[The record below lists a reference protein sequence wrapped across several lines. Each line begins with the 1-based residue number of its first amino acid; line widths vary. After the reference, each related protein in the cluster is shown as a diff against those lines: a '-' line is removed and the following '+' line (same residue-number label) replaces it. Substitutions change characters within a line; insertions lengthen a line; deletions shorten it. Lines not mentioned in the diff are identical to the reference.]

1 MLNKVTYIA
10 LATCL
15 LLLAATV
22 AVPAP
27 QEAKEKVPKDTA
39 EYELATKA
47 FAAETDPK
55 TKLQVLDEW
64 KEKYPESDYKEDRVR
79 IYMRTH
85 QQLGDVKSAIGVAN
99 DILKA
104 NPNDF
109 ESNYLI
115 TSGVPGLAA
124 EASAYYADAQKSSKQ
139 LIGGGVDAQFAADKK
154 PAQVTADQ
162 WTTAKTQTLVSAHQT
177 LGWIA
182 MQKKENEAAEK
193 HFADVLGISPGL
205 GQVSYWLGNV
215 VLAQGKPD
223 KNELALF
230 SFARAAVLEGDG
242 ALAPEGRKQVDDY
255 LAKVYEAYTGTT
267 DDLPQLKEMAMKS
280 ALPPASLKIESKAVR
295 AFNAD
300 KKFRDENPLVAQY
313 DDLKQTLLGSSG
325 DATWEQLKGKLT
337 PAMALYVAGSDSA
350 RPQRLNL
357 AFTPDGA
364 TEVILNLENRL
375 RGAPAKG
382 SKVKFE
388 GVASALTKDPFQL
401 TLTGGKLN

>member
-1 MLNKVTYIA
+1 MLNKATYIA

-27 QEAKEKVPKDTA
+27 QEAKEQRPKDQA
-39 EYELATKA
+39 EYELITKA
-47 FAAETDPK
+47 FDADTDPK

-64 KEKYPESDYKEDRVR
+64 KEKYPETDFEDDRVKV
-79 IYMRTH
+79 YMRTH
-85 QQLGDVKSAIGVAN
+85 QQLGDAKSAIGVAK
-99 DILKA
+99 DVLKT

-115 TSGVPGLAA
+115 TSSVPGLGPDAA
-124 EASAYYADAQKSSKQ
+124 AFYDDAKKSSEQ
-139 LIGGGVDAQFAADKK
+139 LIGGGVDTQFAADKK
-154 PAQVTADQ
+154 PAQVTAEQ
-162 WTTAKTQTLVSAHQT
+162 WNTAKTQSLTGAHQA

-193 HFADVLGISPGL
+193 HFVDVLGINPNL

-215 VLAQGKPD
+215 VLAQGKSN
-223 KNELALF
+223 KNALALF
-230 SFARAAVLEGDG
+230 CFARAASVDG
-242 ALAPEGRKQVDDY
+242 AGALPAEGRTQVNEY
-255 LAKVYEAYTGTT
+255 LTKVYETYTGTT
-267 DDLPQLKEMAMKS
+267 EDLPQLKELAMKS
-280 ALPPASLKIESKAVR
+280 ALPPADLEIKSKAIR
-295 AFNAD
+295 EFERD
-300 KKFRDENPLVAQY
+300 KKWREENPLVAKYKDIKDQ
-313 DDLKQTLLGSSG
+313 LLGPGG
-325 DATWEQLKGKLT
+325 DDIWGQLRGKLT
-337 PAMALYVAGSDSA
+337 PALALYVAGSDSA

-357 AFTPDGA
+357 AFTSGGA

-375 RGAPAKG
+375 RGAPANG

-388 GVASALTKDPFQL
+388 GVASALTKEPFQL